1 MLLLGN
7 SVVELKLVFRMIS
20 SKRIVFPGITAFPGK
35 LYGKVLKTG
44 KKRNTILTGTYI
56 HESEKEE
63 EIQKFSIALEESL
76 QSLRILIAS
85 LETSGPDQK
94 EIREILETQAM
105 ICSDPSLATSVR
117 KRILEFGEN
126 AILAVQNV
134 THEISEKFKA
144 MENEFFRERVDHFQ
158 DVSNRLI
165 EFLAGKKEEDSFLS
179 GLKEDLI
186 LVARELTP
194 SQMIL
199 MDKTR
204 IRGIATDLG
213 GKTGHMAI
221 LARNYGIPT
230 IVGLKDFST
239 HVKDNEFIFLDAE
252 LGNVVRFPT
261 LEEVK
266 YYGFSSSYP
275 TEESGTKKIRA
286 ISKDGIRVRIKCNLE
301 TELDCEQAIKFGA
314 EGVGLFRSESLF
326 LKYQDRNV
334 SGEEQFLAYKAIAE
348 GMQDKPVIIRT
359 FDIGADKFST
369 GELEENPFLGNRG
382 IRYSLSHSEWF
393 AEQLTAILRASAFG
407 NVSILLPM
415 ITGPG
420 EIVRTRE
427 LLEECKRKLSVKK
440 EKYNKKIKIGAMIE
454 TPAAVAALDLIA
466 READFFSVG
475 TNDLLQ
481 YIMAVDRN
489 NIHVS
494 SLYNPYHI
502 AFLRALIK
510 IVEVSRD
517 YDKPLSLCGEL
528 ASDTDFTIFLI
539 GIGIRELS
547 VSIPFLNP
555 IRKIVRSISLHQA
568 GILVRKILE
577 LSEEENYESIEAF
590 LFSKHLS

>member
-1 MLLLGN
+1 
-7 SVVELKLVFRMIS
+7 MIP
-20 SKRIVFPGITAFPGK
+20 SKRTVFPGITAFPGK

-44 KKRNTILTGTYI
+44 KKRNTILTGTYV
-56 HESEKEE
+56 HESAKEE
-63 EIQKFSIALEESL
+63 EIEKFKTALEESL
-76 QSLRILIAS
+76 ESLRILITSVEA
-85 LETSGPDQK
+85 SGPDHK
-94 EIREILETQAM
+94 EVQEILETQAM
-105 ICSDPSLATSVR
+105 ICSDPSLSTSVQ
-117 KRILEFGEN
+117 KRILDLGEN

-134 THEISEKFKA
+134 THEISEKFRA
-144 MENEFFRERVDHFQ
+144 MESEFFRERVDHFH

-165 EFLAGKKEEDSFLS
+165 EFIAGKKEEDSFLS

-199 MDKTR
+199 MDKSR

-230 IVGLKDFST
+230 VVGLKDFST
-239 HVKDNEFIFLDAE
+239 YVRDNEFIFLDAE
-252 LGNVVRFPT
+252 AGHVVRFPT

-266 YYGFSSSYP
+266 YYGFSSTYP
-275 TEESGTKKIRA
+275 VEENETKKIRA
-286 ISKDGIRVRIKCNLE
+286 VSKDGIRVKIKCNLE
-301 TELDCEQAIKFGA
+301 SELDCEQAIRSGA

-326 LKYQDRNV
+326 LKYQDSNV
-334 SGEEQFLAYKAIAE
+334 SGEEQFRAYKAIAE
-348 GMQDKPVIIRT
+348 GMEDKPVTIRT

-369 GELEENPFLGNRG
+369 GEEEENPFLGNRG
-382 IRYSLSHSEWF
+382 IRYSLSNPEWF
-393 AEQLTAILRASAFG
+393 SEQLTAILRASAFG

-415 ITGPG
+415 ITGPA
-420 EIVRTRE
+420 EIIKTRA
-427 LLEECKRKLSVKK
+427 LLEECKRKLSAQK
-440 EKYNKKIKIGAMIE
+440 EKFNKKIKVGAMIE
-454 TPAAVAALDLIA
+454 TPAAVSALDLIA

-502 AFLRALIK
+502 AFLRALIR

-517 YDKPLSLCGEL
+517 YDKPLGICGEL
-528 ASDTDFTIFLI
+528 ASDTNFTIFLI
-539 GIGIRELS
+539 GIGIRDLS

-555 IRKIVRSISLHQA
+555 IRKIIRSISLHQA
-568 GILVRKILE
+568 GILVKKILE
-577 LSEEENYESIEAF
+577 LSEEENYENIEAF

>member
-1 MLLLGN
+1 
-7 SVVELKLVFRMIS
+7 MIP
-20 SKRIVFPGITAFPGK
+20 SKRTVFPGITAFPGK

-44 KKRNTILTGTYI
+44 KKRNTILTGTYV

-63 EIQKFSIALEESL
+63 ELEKFQKALEESL
-76 QSLRILIAS
+76 HSLRILITS
-85 LETSGPDQK
+85 VESSGPDHK
-94 EIREILETQAM
+94 EVQEILETQAM
-105 ICSDPSLATSVR
+105 ICSDPSLAASVQR
-117 KRILEFGEN
+117 RIRESGEN
-126 AILAVQNV
+126 AILAIQNV

-165 EFLAGKKEEDSFLS
+165 EFIAGKKEEDSFLS

-239 HVKDNEFIFLDAE
+239 HVRDNEFIFLDAE
-252 LGNVVRFPT
+252 TGNAVRFPA

-275 TEESGTKKIRA
+275 VEESGNKKTRA
-286 ISKDGIRVRIKCNLE
+286 VSKDGIRVKIKCNLE
-301 TELDCEQAIKFGA
+301 SELDCEQALRYGA

-326 LKYQDRNV
+326 LKYQDSNV
-334 SGEEQFLAYKAIAE
+334 SGEEQFRAYKAIAE
-348 GMQDKPVIIRT
+348 GMEDKPVVIRT

-369 GELEENPFLGNRG
+369 GEPEENPFLGNRG
-382 IRYSLSHSEWF
+382 IRYCLSNPEWF
-393 AEQLTAILRASAFG
+393 SEQLTAILRASAYG
-407 NVSILLPM
+407 NVNILLPM
-415 ITGPG
+415 ITGPA
-420 EIVRTRE
+420 EIVKTRE
-427 LLEECKRKLSVKK
+427 LLEECKRKLNIQK
-440 EKYNKKIKIGAMIE
+440 EKYNKKIKVGAMIE
-454 TPAAVAALDLIA
+454 TPAAVSALDLIA

-481 YIMAVDRN
+481 YVMAVDRN

-502 AFLRALIK
+502 SFLRTLIR

-517 YDKPLSLCGEL
+517 YDKPLSICGEL
-528 ASDTDFTIFLI
+528 ASDTNFTIFLI

-555 IRKIVRSISLHQA
+555 IRKIIRSISLHQA
-568 GILVRKILE
+568 GILVKKVIE
-577 LSEEENYESIEAF
+577 LSEEENYENIESF

>member
-1 MLLLGN
+1 MGN

-393 AEQLTAILRASAFG
+393 TEQLTAILRASAFG

-420 EIVRTRE
+420 EIVRTRK

>member
-1 MLLLGN
+1 MGN

-275 TEESGTKKIRA
+275 TEESKTKKIRA

>member
-1 MLLLGN
+1 
-7 SVVELKLVFRMIS
+7 MIP
-20 SKRIVFPGITAFPGK
+20 SKRTVFPGITAFPGK

-44 KKRNTILTGTYI
+44 KKRNTILTGTYV

-63 EIQKFSIALEESL
+63 ELEKFQKALEESL
-76 QSLRILIAS
+76 HSLRILITS
-85 LETSGPDQK
+85 VESSGPDHK
-94 EIREILETQAM
+94 EVQEILETQAM
-105 ICSDPSLATSVR
+105 ICSDPSLAASVQR
-117 KRILEFGEN
+117 RIRESGEN
-126 AILAVQNV
+126 AILAIQNV

-165 EFLAGKKEEDSFLS
+165 EFIAGKKEEDSFLS

-239 HVKDNEFIFLDAE
+239 HVRDNEFIFLDAE
-252 LGNVVRFPT
+252 TGNAVRFPV

-275 TEESGTKKIRA
+275 IEESGNKKTRA
-286 ISKDGIRVRIKCNLE
+286 VSKDGIRVKIKCNLE
-301 TELDCEQAIKFGA
+301 SELDCEQALRYGA

-326 LKYQDRNV
+326 LKYQDSNV
-334 SGEEQFLAYKAIAE
+334 SGEEQFRAYKAIAE
-348 GMQDKPVIIRT
+348 GMEDKPVVIRT

-369 GELEENPFLGNRG
+369 GEPEENPFLGNRG
-382 IRYSLSHSEWF
+382 IRYCLSNPEWF
-393 AEQLTAILRASAFG
+393 SEQLTAILRASAYG
-407 NVSILLPM
+407 NVNILLPM
-415 ITGPG
+415 ITGPA
-420 EIVRTRE
+420 EIVKTRE
-427 LLEECKRKLSVKK
+427 LLEECKRKLNIQK
-440 EKYNKKIKIGAMIE
+440 EKYNKKIKVGAMIE
-454 TPAAVAALDLIA
+454 TPAAVSALDLIA

-481 YIMAVDRN
+481 YVMAVDRN

-502 AFLRALIK
+502 SFLRTLIR

-517 YDKPLSLCGEL
+517 YDKPLSICGEL
-528 ASDTDFTIFLI
+528 ASDTNFTIFLI

-555 IRKIVRSISLHQA
+555 IRKIIRSISLHQA
-568 GILVRKILE
+568 GILVKKVIE
-577 LSEEENYESIEAF
+577 LSEEENYENIESF

>member
-1 MLLLGN
+1 
-7 SVVELKLVFRMIS
+7 MIP
-20 SKRIVFPGITAFPGK
+20 SKRTVFTGITAFPGK

-44 KKRNTILTGTYI
+44 KKRNTILTGTYV
-56 HESEKEE
+56 HESAKEE
-63 EIQKFSIALEESL
+63 EIEKFKIALEESL
-76 QSLRILIAS
+76 ESLRILITSVEA
-85 LETSGPDQK
+85 SGPDNK
-94 EIREILETQAM
+94 EVQEILETQAM
-105 ICSDPSLATSVR
+105 ICSDPGLSTSVQ
-117 KRILEFGEN
+117 KRILDLGEN

-134 THEISEKFKA
+134 THEITEKFRA
-144 MENEFFRERVDHFQ
+144 MENEFFRERVDHFH

-165 EFLAGKKEEDSFLS
+165 EFIAGKKEEDSFLS

-204 IRGIATDLG
+204 IRGIVTDLG

-230 IVGLKDFST
+230 VVGLKDFSSY
-239 HVKDNEFIFLDAE
+239 VRDNEFIFLDAE
-252 LGNVVRFPT
+252 AGSVVRFPT
-261 LEEVK
+261 LEEIK
-266 YYGFSSSYP
+266 YYGFSSTYP
-275 TEESGTKKIRA
+275 VEESGTKKTRA
-286 ISKDGIRVRIKCNLE
+286 VSKDGIRVKIKCNLE
-301 TELDCEQAIKFGA
+301 SELDCEQAIRFGA

-326 LKYQDRNV
+326 LKYQDSNV
-334 SGEEQFLAYKAIAE
+334 SGEEQFRAYKAIAE
-348 GMQDKPVIIRT
+348 GMEDKPVTIRT

-369 GELEENPFLGNRG
+369 GEEEENPFLGNRG
-382 IRYSLSHSEWF
+382 IRYSLSNPEWF
-393 AEQLTAILRASAFG
+393 SEQLTAILRASAFG

-415 ITGPG
+415 ITGPA
-420 EIVRTRE
+420 EIIKTRE
-427 LLEECKRKLSVKK
+427 LLEECKRKLSAQK
-440 EKYNKKIKIGAMIE
+440 EKFNKKIKMGVMIE
-454 TPAAVAALDLIA
+454 TPAAVSALDLIA

-502 AFLRALIK
+502 AFLRALIR

-517 YDKPLSLCGEL
+517 YDKPLGICGEL
-528 ASDTDFTIFLI
+528 ASDTNFTIFLI
-539 GIGIRELS
+539 GIGIRDLS

-555 IRKIVRSISLHQA
+555 IRKIIRSISLHQA
-568 GILVRKILE
+568 GTLVKKIIE
-577 LSEEENYESIEAF
+577 LSEEENYENIEAF

>member
-1 MLLLGN
+1 
-7 SVVELKLVFRMIS
+7 MIP
-20 SKRIVFPGITAFPGK
+20 SKRTVFTGITAFPGK

-44 KKRNTILTGTYI
+44 KKRNTILTGTYV
-56 HESEKEE
+56 HESSKEE
-63 EIQKFSIALEESL
+63 EIRKFKTALEESL
-76 QSLRILIAS
+76 ESLRILITS
-85 LETSGPDQK
+85 VESSGPDHK
-94 EIREILETQAM
+94 EVQEILETQAM
-105 ICSDPSLATSVR
+105 ICSDPSLSTSVQ
-117 KRILEFGEN
+117 KRILDLGEN

-134 THEISEKFKA
+134 THEITEKFRA

-165 EFLAGKKEEDSFLS
+165 EFIAGKKEEDSFLS

-230 IVGLKDFST
+230 VVGLKDFST
-239 HVKDNEFIFLDAE
+239 YVRDNEFIFLDAE
-252 LGNVVRFPT
+252 GGNVVRFPT

-266 YYGFSSSYP
+266 YYGFSSTYP
-275 TEESGTKKIRA
+275 VEESGAKKTRA
-286 ISKDGIRVRIKCNLE
+286 VSKDGIRVKIKCNLE
-301 TELDCEQAIKFGA
+301 SELDCEQAIRSGA

-326 LKYQDRNV
+326 LKYQDSNV
-334 SGEEQFLAYKAIAE
+334 SGEEQFRAYKAIAE
-348 GMQDKPVIIRT
+348 GMEDKPVTIRT

-369 GELEENPFLGNRG
+369 GEEEENPFLGNRG
-382 IRYSLSHSEWF
+382 IRYSLSNPEWF
-393 AEQLTAILRASAFG
+393 SEQLTAILRASAFG

-415 ITGPG
+415 ITGPA
-420 EIVRTRE
+420 EIVKTKE
-427 LLEECKRKLSVKK
+427 LLEECKRKLSAQK
-440 EKYNKKIKIGAMIE
+440 EKFNKKIKVGVMIE
-454 TPAAVAALDLIA
+454 TPAAVSALDLIA

-502 AFLRALIK
+502 AFLRALIR

-517 YDKPLSLCGEL
+517 YDKPLGICGEL
-528 ASDTDFTIFLI
+528 ASDTNFTIFLI
-539 GIGIRELS
+539 GIGIRDLS

-555 IRKIVRSISLHQA
+555 IRKIIRSISLHQA
-568 GILVRKILE
+568 GTLVKKVIE
-577 LSEEENYESIEAF
+577 LSEEENYENIEAF

>member
-1 MLLLGN
+1 
-7 SVVELKLVFRMIS
+7 MIP
-20 SKRIVFPGITAFPGK
+20 SKRTVFPGITAFPGK

-44 KKRNTILTGTYI
+44 KKRNTILTGTYV
-56 HESEKEE
+56 HESAKEE
-63 EIQKFSIALEESL
+63 EIEKFKTALEESL
-76 QSLRILIAS
+76 ESLRILITSVEA
-85 LETSGPDQK
+85 SGPDHK
-94 EIREILETQAM
+94 EVQEILETQAM
-105 ICSDPSLATSVR
+105 ICSDPSLSTSVQ
-117 KRILEFGEN
+117 KRILDLGEN

-134 THEISEKFKA
+134 THEISEKFRA
-144 MENEFFRERVDHFQ
+144 MESEFFRERVDHFH

-165 EFLAGKKEEDSFLS
+165 EFIAGKKEEDSFLS

-199 MDKTR
+199 MDKSR

-230 IVGLKDFST
+230 VVGLKDFSSY
-239 HVKDNEFIFLDAE
+239 VRDNEFIFLDAE
-252 LGNVVRFPT
+252 AGHAVRFPT

-266 YYGFSSSYP
+266 YYGFSSTYP
-275 TEESGTKKIRA
+275 VEENETKKIRA
-286 ISKDGIRVRIKCNLE
+286 VSKDGIRVKIKCNLE
-301 TELDCEQAIKFGA
+301 SELDCEQAIRSGA

-326 LKYQDRNV
+326 LKYQDSNV
-334 SGEEQFLAYKAIAE
+334 SGEEQFRAYKAIAE
-348 GMQDKPVIIRT
+348 GMEDKPVTIRT

-369 GELEENPFLGNRG
+369 GEEEENPFLGNRG
-382 IRYSLSHSEWF
+382 IRYSLSNPEWF
-393 AEQLTAILRASAFG
+393 SEQLTAILRASAFG

-415 ITGPG
+415 ITGPA
-420 EIVRTRE
+420 EIIKTRA
-427 LLEECKRKLSVKK
+427 LLEECKRKLSAQK
-440 EKYNKKIKIGAMIE
+440 EKFNKKIKVGAMIE
-454 TPAAVAALDLIA
+454 TPAAVSALDLIA

-502 AFLRALIK
+502 AFLRALIR

-517 YDKPLSLCGEL
+517 YDKPLGICGEL
-528 ASDTDFTIFLI
+528 ASDTNFTIFLI
-539 GIGIRELS
+539 GIGIRDLS

-555 IRKIVRSISLHQA
+555 IRKIIRSISLHQA
-568 GILVRKILE
+568 GILVKKILE
-577 LSEEENYESIEAF
+577 LSEEENYENIEAF